1 MNSQIALAKSL
12 GKRVKRDF
20 PLSISF
26 EISFKASKFELFVLT
41 ICILLGLV
49 VCVCSIFYDIIRGF
63 IF

>member
-26 EISFKASKFELFVLT
+26 EISFKASKFELFVPT
-41 ICILLGLV
+41 ISILLDLV
-49 VCVCSIFYDIIRGF
+49 FVKCH
-63 IF
+63 